1 MGHYY
6 EKTSNGVEPRH
17 FVGVS
22 SRPGELRPTRI
33 TDARKAGWYPS
44 VTTIQGLLDKPAL
57 TDWKITEHLKQ
68 AHKFYAACV
77 EEAWPLMSLEEWTR
91 RVKEDTQSALDKAP
105 KDGTDF
111 HDVLERYFSG
121 GNIEDLS
128 KEDRYTCAMV
138 DEAVAHNC
146 GKQEWVTEKSFV
158 DPMGFAGKCDIH
170 CSLPPGNGFKSGW
183 VIDYKTK
190 NTADKWKPG
199 KMAYPEMAMQL
210 AAYRVGLGLDNARC
224 ANVFICLETGEVEF
238 YEWGEETLNRQW
250 ANFADLLRIWLRN
263 AEYVPGSKPTGNNS

>member
-1 MGHYY
+1 MSHFY
-6 EKTSNGVEPRH
+6 EKTATGVEPRH
-17 FVGVS
+17 FVPMA
-22 SRPGELRPTRI
+22 SRPGELRPTRL

-44 VTTIQGLLDKPAL
+44 VTTVMGMLDKPAL
-57 TDWKITEHLKQ
+57 TDWKIGEHLKT
-68 AHKFYAACV
+68 AYAIYRSANV
-77 EEAWPLMSLEEWTR
+77 LDADEWIRQVKRDTELALE
-91 RVKEDTQSALDKAP
+91 KAP

-111 HDVLERYFSG
+111 HDVMEIAYKAG
-121 GNIEDLS
+121 AIENEHHRKIAGTVMSDIEAGTGIVS
-128 KEDRYTCAMV
+128 EDF
-138 DEAVAHNC
+138 EP
-146 GKQEWVTEKSFV
+146 ESSFV
-158 DPMGFAGKCDIH
+158 HALGFAGKVDLHTGACA
-170 CSLPPGNGFKSGW
+170 KGW

-263 AEYVPGSKPTGNNS
+263 AEYIPGSA

>member
-1 MGHYY
+1 MAHYY
-6 EKTSNGVEPRH
+6 EKTGNGVEPRH

-57 TDWKITEHLKQ
+57 TDWKIQEHLKVAYKMATQDNGYPFGVDSFITDVKIQTQ
-68 AHKFYAACV
+68 A
-77 EEAWPLMSLEEWTR
+77 
-91 RVKEDTQSALDKAP
+91 ALDKAP

-121 GNIEDLS
+121 NETGMS
-128 KEDRYTCAMV
+128 DREISISRNV
-138 DEAVAHNC
+138 EALLCDDQVAY
-146 GKQEWVTEKSFV
+146 EWITEKSFV
-158 DPMGFAGKCDIH
+158 HSAGFAGKVDLH
-170 CSLPPGNGFKSGW
+170 WQDGFNGIVVDF
-183 VIDYKTK
+183 KTK

-224 ANVFICLETGEVEF
+224 ANVFICLETGDVEF
-238 YEWGEETLNRQW
+238 YEWEPETLDKQW

-263 AEYVPGSKPTGNNS
+263 ADYTPGQIAS